1 MDAWRRILETDATTD
16 AAAESSIRDVVIASD
31 VLIGIATL
39 ERSGTRIDVRDDDVD
54 RAQRMRGRDRVM
66 RWSLSTTTLVAG
78 TPSSSTVAPATNPRP
93 RMVIGVAPAVGP
105 YAGSTERTSTSLASY
120 RNVEGI

>member
-1 MDAWRRILETDATTD
+1 MDAWRRILETDATSD

-54 RAQRMRGRDRVM
+54 RAQRMRG
-66 RWSLSTTTLVAG
+66 SLSTTTLVAG